1 MNSRFL
7 PVVVVAVAV
16 LAVLSLSAF
25 TVDQR
30 QRAIVFQLG
39 EVKDV
44 VEEPGL
50 HFKWPLIQ
58 NVKYF
63 DRRILTWDDPE
74 PQSFITAEN
83 KPVLVDAFVK
93 WRIIDAK
100 KYYVAVVSSGGD
112 ETQAARRINQT
123 VTGLLREEFGKRT
136 VHDVVSGERH
146 EIMNTVRDKVD
157 QDVRPL
163 GVEVVDVRLK
173 RVDLP
178 QEVSA
183 DVYRRMESERKRVAA
198 EKRSSGAAEAE
209 KIRADADKKREVIVA
224 QAYSMAQRIK
234 GEGDA
239 KAAAIY
245 AKAFSENPEFY
256 SFYRSLDAYRASF
269 KNKSDVLVLDPNSEF
284 FKYFRN
290 PGRGGK

>member
-1 MNSRFL
+1 MNNR
-7 PVVVVAVAV
+7 VGVAIA
-16 LAVLSLSAF
+16 LAVGGLLLLSLSAF

-39 EVKDV
+39 EVKDI

-58 NVKYF
+58 NVRHF
-63 DRRILTWDDPE
+63 DTRILTWDDPE
-74 PQSFITAEN
+74 SQSFITAEN

-93 WRIIDAK
+93 WRIVDVK
-100 KYYVAVVSSGGD
+100 KYYVAVVSVGGD
-112 ETQAARRINQT
+112 ETAAARRINQT

-146 EIMNTVRDKVD
+146 EIMNTVREKVD
-157 QDVRPL
+157 LDVRSL
-163 GVEVVDVRLK
+163 GIQVVDVRLK

-183 DVYRRMESERKRVAA
+183 DVYRRMESERKRVAS
-198 EKRSSGAAEAE
+198 ELRSNGSAEAE
-209 KIRADADKKREVIVA
+209 KIRADADKQREVIIA
-224 QAYSMAQRIK
+224 QAYRTAQRIQ

-239 KAAAIY
+239 KATATY
-245 AKAFSENPEFY
+245 ARAFKENPEFY
-256 SFYRSLDAYRASF
+256 SFYRSLEAYRAAF

>member
-1 MNSRFL
+1 
-7 PVVVVAVAV
+7 
-16 LAVLSLSAF
+16 
-25 TVDQR
+25 
-30 QRAIVFQLG
+30 
-39 EVKDV
+39 
-44 VEEPGL
+44 
-50 HFKWPLIQ
+50 
-58 NVKYF
+58 
-63 DRRILTWDDPE
+63 
-74 PQSFITAEN
+74 
-83 KPVLVDAFVK
+83 
-93 WRIIDAK
+93 
-100 KYYVAVVSSGGD
+100 
-112 ETQAARRINQT
+112 
-123 VTGLLREEFGKRT
+123 
-136 VHDVVSGERH
+136 
-146 EIMNTVRDKVD
+146 VRDKVD
-157 QDVRPL
+157 QDVRQL